1 MLKIHRYPQAMRS
14 KLFTVLIIF
23 VALSLILLWGFQV
36 FMLDSFYYELTKSRM
51 SDSAEQIEEL
61 YESDDE
67 NFTQNLSAI
76 SLNNDF
82 CVYIFDG
89 SGDAIAKIH
98 SENGCII
105 HVINGES
112 LTSLYKT
119 AVANGGEYFEIASL
133 SAFKDNGETAKKH
146 LHSRY
151 ILRDRIV
158 FTSVK
163 NTAKGDLIIILDAAT
178 VPINIIKGVLI
189 VQLLI
194 TSIIMTLVAASISN
208 WLAKK
213 LSRPIIEV
221 NRAAKKLTEGE
232 YDVKFTGEGYRE
244 IYELSDTLNQTAKE
258 LKKTDMMQ
266 KELIANISHDLRTPL
281 TLITGYCEM
290 MRDIEGENNPENMQV
305 VIDETARLSSLVNDL
320 IDLSKYQSG
329 SEEFEKESV
338 DMDFLLLET
347 VDRYKKLM
355 QGKDYLFVYESV
367 GPTFAMC
374 DKKRILQVIYN
385 LINNAIN
392 YCGDD
397 KTVIIK
403 LSTTDAGKVRVE
415 VIDHGAGIAKED
427 LPLIF
432 DRYYKVDKVHR
443 RAVTGTG
450 LGLSIVKN
458 ILEKHDAVY
467 GVQSELGKGSVFYFE
482 L

>member
-1 MLKIHRYPQAMRS
+1 MRS

-23 VALSLILLWGFQV
+23 VVFALILLWGFQV
-36 FMLDSFYYELTKSRM
+36 FMLDSFYSRLTKSRM
-51 SDSAEQIEEL
+51 TGAAAQIEEL
-61 YESDDE
+61 YETDTHT
-67 NFTQNLSAI
+67 FTDNLSAI

-82 CVYIFDG
+82 CIYVFNENG
-89 SGDAIAKIH
+89 NSVAKIH
-98 SENGCII
+98 SDNGCII
-105 HVINGES
+105 HVINGEA
-112 LTSLYKT
+112 LTKLYHT
-119 AVANGGEYFEIASL
+119 AVENGGECF
-133 SAFKDNGETAKKH
+133 ETATLSEFKGSREAEKAVTHKH
-146 LHSRY
+146 YR
-151 ILRDRIV
+151 LRDRILYAA
-158 FTSVK
+158 VK
-163 NTAKGDLIIILDAAT
+163 ETTRGTLIIILDAAT
-178 VPINIIKGVLI
+178 DPIIIVKSVLI

-213 LSRPIIEV
+213 LSRPIAEV
-221 NRAAKKLTEGE
+221 NRAARKLTEGE
-232 YDVKFTGEGYRE
+232 YDVKFTGESYRE

-290 MRDIEGENNPENMQV
+290 MRDIEGENTPENMQV
-305 VIDETARLSSLVNDL
+305 VLDETARLSSLVNDL
-320 IDLSKYQSG
+320 IDLSKYQNG
-329 SEEFEKESV
+329 SEKFEKESV
-338 DMDFLLLET
+338 DIDYLLIET
-347 VDRYKKLM
+347 VDRYQKLM
-355 QGKDYLFVYESV
+355 QGKDYTFVYESV

-403 LSTTDAGKVRVE
+403 LSTTAEGKVRVE

-450 LGLSIVKN
+450 LGLSIVKG
-458 ILEKHDAVY
+458 ILEKHGAVY
-467 GVQSELGKGSVFYFE
+467 GVQSELGEGSVFYFE